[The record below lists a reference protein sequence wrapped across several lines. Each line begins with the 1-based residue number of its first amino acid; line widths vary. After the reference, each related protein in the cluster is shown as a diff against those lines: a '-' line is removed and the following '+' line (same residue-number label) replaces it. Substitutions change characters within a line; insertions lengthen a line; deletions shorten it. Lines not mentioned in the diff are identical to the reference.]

1 MSVPRQAA
9 TSSRPRYPDI
19 ADEVGEDPA
28 RFLSVSE
35 SDLPLARIR
44 GIRDRGLLSAW
55 RAVELREFGGR
66 GVILEAID
74 ERDHELKPMGGDIN
88 DGHN

>member
-1 MSVPRQAA
+1 MSVPTQVT

-19 ADEVGEDPA
+19 AGEVGEDPA
-28 RFLSVSE
+28 RFLSVSQ

-55 RAVELREFGGR
+55 RAVEIREFGGR
-66 GVILEAID
+66 DVVLEAID
-74 ERDHELKPMGGDIN
+74 ERDRELQDQKGADE
-88 DGHN
+88 

>member
-1 MSVPRQAA
+1 MSVPTQAA

-28 RFLSVSE
+28 RFLSASE

-44 GIRDRGLLSAW
+44 GIRHRSLLSAW

-66 GVILEAID
+66 DVILEAID
-74 ERDHELKPMGGDIN
+74 ERDRELQNQEGADE
-88 DGHN
+88 

>member
-1 MSVPRQAA
+1 MSVPTQAA

-19 ADEVGEDPA
+19 AGEVGEDPA

-35 SDLPLARIR
+35 SALPLARIR

-66 GVILEAID
+66 DVILEALD
-74 ERDHELKPMGGDIN
+74 KRDCELQDQEMTEE
-88 DGHN
+88 